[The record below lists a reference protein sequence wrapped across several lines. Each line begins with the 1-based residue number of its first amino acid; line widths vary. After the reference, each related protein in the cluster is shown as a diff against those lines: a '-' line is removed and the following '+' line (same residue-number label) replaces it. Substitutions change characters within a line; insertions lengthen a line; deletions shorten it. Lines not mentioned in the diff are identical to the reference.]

1 MKTRKVLALFLAS
14 IIGISVISGCDSV
27 SENDTPLPVNNSSDT
42 TYAFVAKDVQN
53 PYMQKVYEGFEKS
66 CSEIGAKALY
76 KGSHSAA
83 AEKQIE
89 IINEL
94 ISAKVDGIAVA
105 ANDADAL
112 HDSLTAAMEAGISVV
127 SLDSAVN
134 KNSRQLHIQQA
145 NPEKIG
151 KTLIQAAY
159 DILNGKGGIAI
170 LSSTKNAT
178 NQNLWIEYMKKELE
192 QNPSKYANMPLV
204 KIVYG
209 DDDTTKSAAETQA
222 LLSDNSIDLIIAPT
236 TVGMRAA
243 AKVIQDTQSPVR
255 LTGLGLP
262 SEMSVYIDSGIC
274 PWMYL
279 WNPIEIGYLAAHA
292 LNALSNGTITGEE
305 GGKFNAGELGEKVIT
320 RDSEGGTEVVLSK
333 PFKFDYGNISKWKSV
348 Y

>member
-1 MKTRKVLALFLAS
+1 MKMKKLLALFLFS
-14 IIGISVISGCDSV
+14 IMSISVIAGCSDV
-27 SENDTPLPVNNSSDT
+27 SEDDTPSPAKRSSDT
-42 TYAFVAKDVQN
+42 TYAFIAKDIQN
-53 PYMQKVYEGFEKS
+53 PYMQKVYEGFEKA

-76 KGSHSAA
+76 KGSHSAT

-89 IINEL
+89 IINKLVED
-94 ISAKVDGIAVA
+94 KVDGIAVA
-105 ANDADAL
+105 ANDALALQDA
-112 HDSLTAAMEAGISVV
+112 LTAAMEAGINVV

-134 KNSRQLHIQQA
+134 KESRQLHIQQA

-151 KTLIQAAY
+151 RTLIQAAY
-159 DILNGKGGIAI
+159 DMLNGKGGIAI

-178 NQNLWIEYMKKELE
+178 NQNLWIEYMLKELE
-192 QNPSKYANMPLV
+192 ENPSKYAEMPLV

-209 DDDTTKSAAETQA
+209 DDNTTKSAAETQA
-222 LLSDNSIDLIIAPT
+222 LLSDSSIELIIAPT
-236 TVGMRAA
+236 TVGMSAA
-243 AKVIQDTQSPVR
+243 AKVIQDSQSPVR

-279 WNPIEIGYLAAHA
+279 WNPVEIGYLAAHTI
-292 LNALSNGTITGEE
+292 NALSNGTITGEE
-305 GGKFNAGELGEKVIT
+305 GGRFIAGELGEKVIT
-320 RDSEGGTEVVLSK
+320 YDSEGGTEVVLSE

>member
-1 MKTRKVLALFLAS
+1 MKTKKLLALFLSS
-14 IIGISVISGCDSV
+14 IMSISVIAGCANV
-27 SENDTPLPVNNSSDT
+27 SEDNAPSPTMHSSDT
-42 TYAFVAKDVQN
+42 TYAFIAKDVQN
-53 PYMQKVYEGFEKS
+53 PYMQKVYEGFEKA
-66 CSEIGAKALY
+66 CNEIGVNALY
-76 KGSHSAA
+76 KGSHSAT

-94 ISAKVDGIAVA
+94 IEDKIDGIAVA

-112 HDSLTAAMEAGISVV
+112 QDALTAAMNAGINVV

-134 KNSRQLHIQQA
+134 KDSRQLHIQQT
-145 NPEKIG
+145 NPEQIG

-159 DILNGKGGIAI
+159 DILNGNGGISI

-178 NQNLWIEYMKKELE
+178 NQNLWIDYMLKELNE
-192 QNPSKYANMPLV
+192 NPDKYSKMPLV

-222 LLSDNSIDLIIAPT
+222 LLSDGATKLIIAPT

-243 AKVIQDTQSPVR
+243 AKVIQDTQSPVL

-262 SEMSVYIDSGIC
+262 SEMSVYISSGIC

-279 WNPIEIGYLAAHA
+279 WNPIEIGYLSAYTI
-292 LNALSNGTITGEE
+292 NALSNGTITGEE
-305 GGKFNAGELGEKVIT
+305 GGRFTAGELGEKVIT
-320 RDSEGGTEVVLSK
+320 NDANGGTEVVLSEML
-333 PFKFDYGNISKWKSV
+333 KFDYGNISKWSSV